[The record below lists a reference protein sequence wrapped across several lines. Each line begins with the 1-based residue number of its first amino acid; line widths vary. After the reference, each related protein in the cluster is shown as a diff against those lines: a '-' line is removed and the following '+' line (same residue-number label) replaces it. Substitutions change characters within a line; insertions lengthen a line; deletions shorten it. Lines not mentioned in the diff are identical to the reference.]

1 MSFSNKLTNER
12 EKKGWSQ
19 EELAQKLYVSR
30 QSVSKWE
37 NGKNYPNIE
46 IIIDLSNLF
55 DITIDA
61 LLKKDKDL
69 KEKIIQDSKQS
80 TYLSWQSKFI
90 FILSM
95 VMAIILVSML
105 KHGEINWVSIGETI
119 SGMLIFL
126 IFIYFFSK
134 QVEKNTHNN

>member
-1 MSFSNKLTNER
+1 MDFSNKLKIER
-12 EKKGWSQ
+12 EKRGWSQ

-46 IIIDLSNLF
+46 VIIELSNLF

-61 LLKKDKDL
+61 LLKNDEDL
-69 KEKIIQDSKQS
+69 KEKIVQDSKKS
-80 TYLSWQSKFI
+80 TYLFWQSKVL

-95 VMAIILVSML
+95 IMAIILVSMV
-105 KHGEINWVSIGETI
+105 KHGEINWVSIGKTI
-119 SGMLIFL
+119 SGTVIFL
-126 IFIYFFSK
+126 IFLYFIS
-134 QVEKNTHNN
+134 QRIEKGTHKN

>member
-1 MSFSNKLTNER
+1 MGFSNKLKIER
-12 EKKGWSQ
+12 EKRGWSQ

-46 IIIDLSNLF
+46 VIIDLSNLF

-61 LLKKDKDL
+61 LLKDDDL

-80 TYLSWQSKFI
+80 TYLSWQSKVL

-95 VMAIILVSML
+95 SMAIILVSTM
-105 KHGEINWVSIGETI
+105 KHGEINWVSIGGTM
-119 SGMLIFL
+119 SGTLVFL
-126 IFIYFFSK
+126 ISLYFFS
-134 QVEKNTHNN
+134 QHIEKGKHKN